1 MESSSAGAMSL
12 QSILTGKNRSTWEEK
27 EFWQK
32 LCPNLTITDDLSVG
46 ASSFGTKEEYDR
58 RKERLVEDGYVLVDD
73 TIEGENATQALV
85 EAIAKLHKT
94 YSLPATF
101 VLLFDETW
109 RLAARASSLL
119 SNSTNPNNV
128 FNFDMLAWYIDPREG
143 DAGFSPHRDRQPD
156 DIKKSFYHDDKM
168 AKYVT
173 MWLALSNATPENSCL
188 YVIPKPY
195 DPGYTDGD
203 DESDYGPDPLA
214 RALPD
219 KCAYQHIRALP
230 RKAGQSLLF
239 THRILHWGSRGNP
252 KSHDKTPRVAISFV
266 CSDPSFEKPYL
277 NNFSLGN
284 DEPLLPPFKIRLL
297 LVCAQLLI
305 YYQRFDLPKDCIKA
319 CHDYVK
325 ENEDIL
331 EESYRK
337 KVYIEFIKAMQE
349 DQKPGGAK
357 GSGEVDKAGAN
368 HDETG
373 SDEED
378 EAVLEAMLDAEAGGY
393 GNFED
398 DFDEIEGDVDARED
412 AEEDDDAE
420 EDEDEDEDFDESDD
434 ESDLLFGK
442 RRKDA
447 ESPKTN
453 PSKKLKTV

>member
-1 MESSSAGAMSL
+1 MESSSAGALSL
-12 QSILTGKNRSTWEEK
+12 QSILTGKNRPTWEDK
-27 EFWQK
+27 KFWQK
-32 LCPNLTITDDLSVG
+32 LCPNLTITDGLSVG
-46 ASSFGTKEEYDR
+46 ASSFGTKEEYQR
-58 RKERLVEDGYVLVDD
+58 RKERLVDDGYVLVDD
-73 TIEGENATQALV
+73 TIEGEEATQSLAD
-85 EAIAKLHKT
+85 AITELHKRH
-94 YSLPATF
+94 SLPATF

-109 RLAARASSLL
+109 RLAAKASSLL
-119 SNSTNPNNV
+119 SNSTNPNNL

-143 DAGFSPHRDRQPD
+143 AAGFSPHRDRQPD
-156 DIKKSFYHDDKM
+156 DVKGSFHDDKM

-203 DESDYGPDPLA
+203 DESDDGPDPLT
-214 RALPD
+214 RALPE
-219 KCAYQHIRALP
+219 KCAYQNIRALP
-230 RKAGQSLLF
+230 REAGQSLLF

-252 KSHDKTPRVAISFV
+252 NSHDKTPRVAISFV

-277 NNFSLGN
+277 NNFSML
-284 DEPLLPPFKIRLL
+284 DDDHLPPFKIRLL
-297 LVCAQLLI
+297 LVCAQFLI

-349 DQKPGGAK
+349 EQDPRAAMPVD
-357 GSGEVDKAGAN
+357 SGEADKTGATN
-368 HDETG
+368 DETG

-393 GNFED
+393 GDFED
-398 DFDEIEGDVDARED
+398 DFDEIEGDED
-412 AEEDDDAE
+412 AEEHAV
-420 EDEDEDEDFDESDD
+420 EDGDEDFDETDD
-434 ESDLLFGK
+434 EPGLLFGK
-442 RRKDA
+442 RGK
-447 ESPKTN
+447 ESPENN
-453 PSKKLKTV
+453 PSKKMKG

>member
-1 MESSSAGAMSL
+1 MESSSAREMSL
-12 QSILTGKNRSTWEEK
+12 QSILTGKNRSTWEDK

-46 ASSFGTKEEYDR
+46 ASSFGTKEEYQR

-73 TIEGENATQALV
+73 TIEGEKATQSLAA
-85 EAIAKLHKT
+85 AITELHKT
-94 YSLPATF
+94 HSLPATF

-143 DAGFSPHRDRQPD
+143 AAGFSPHRDRQPD
-156 DIKKSFYHDDKM
+156 DVQGSFHSDNKM

-203 DESDYGPDPLA
+203 DESDDGPDPLA
-214 RALPD
+214 RALSD
-219 KCAYQHIRALP
+219 KCAYQNIRALP

-252 KSHDKTPRVAISFV
+252 NSHDKTPRVAISFV

-277 NNFSLGN
+277 NNFSLGD

-349 DQKPGGAK
+349 DEKPSGAK
-357 GSGEVDKAGAN
+357 DSGDADEADAN

-393 GNFED
+393 GDFED
-398 DFDEIEGDVDARED
+398 DFDEIGGDED
-412 AEEDDDAE
+412 AEEHA
-420 EDEDEDEDFDESDD
+420 DEDEDFDESDD
-434 ESDLLFGK
+434 EPGLLFGK
-442 RRKDA
+442 RGKDA
-447 ESPKTN
+447 ESPETN
-453 PSKKLKTV
+453 PSKKLKG

>member
-1 MESSSAGAMSL
+1 MSQPLAEKNDTRDTPTDPQTATHFISGAYEHHCKMESSSAGAVSL
-12 QSILTGKNRSTWEEK
+12 QSILTGKNRSTWEDK

-46 ASSFGTKEEYDR
+46 ASSFGTKEEYQR
-58 RKERLVEDGYVLVDD
+58 RKERLVEDGYVLADD
-73 TIEGENATQALV
+73 TIEGEKETQSLAA
-85 EAIAKLHKT
+85 AITELHKT
-94 YSLPATF
+94 HSLPATF

-143 DAGFSPHRDRQPD
+143 AAGFSPHRDRQPD
-156 DIKKSFYHDDKM
+156 DVQGSFHSDKM

-203 DESDYGPDPLA
+203 DESDDGPDPLA

-219 KCAYQHIRALP
+219 KCAYQNIRALP

-252 KSHDKTPRVAISFV
+252 NSHDKTPRVAISFV

-277 NNFSLGN
+277 NNFSLGD

-305 YYQRFDLPKDCIKA
+305 YYQRFDLPKECIKRL
-319 CHDYVK
+319 VM
-325 ENEDIL
+325 I
-331 EESYRK
+331 
-337 KVYIEFIKAMQE
+337 M
-349 DQKPGGAK
+349 
-357 GSGEVDKAGAN
+357 
-368 HDETG
+368 
-373 SDEED
+373 
-378 EAVLEAMLDAEAGGY
+378 
-393 GNFED
+393 
-398 DFDEIEGDVDARED
+398 
-412 AEEDDDAE
+412 
-420 EDEDEDEDFDESDD
+420 
-434 ESDLLFGK
+434 
-442 RRKDA
+442 
-447 ESPKTN
+447 
-453 PSKKLKTV
+453 